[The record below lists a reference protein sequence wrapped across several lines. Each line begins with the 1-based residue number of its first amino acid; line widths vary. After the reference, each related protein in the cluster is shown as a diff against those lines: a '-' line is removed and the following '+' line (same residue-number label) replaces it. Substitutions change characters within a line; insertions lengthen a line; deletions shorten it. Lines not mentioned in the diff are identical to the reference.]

1 MEDVTKIVG
10 HSHESRPS
18 INRSHIKE
26 RLFRIRRV
34 DWSSTLPISSESTKR
49 EQSKKS
55 KTLLTTDDA
64 DLDDDAGQDSPEE
77 LDGNTLA
84 ALSNLDNMNRYVTED
99 HAKKNKKKKPND
111 LKRKR
116 YYVDLQRGRP
126 DCRRFCII
134 LILSK
139 ERLLQIVMLRMPTF
153 ILCLE
158 IQNSSN
164 MVLTTKFA
172 GAARTTLLVASS
184 SAPHAV
190 LSARPLAT
198 SSSMPPSASSSTASP
213 QVHTMSYSY
222 SSTTPF
228 VNNREKQI
236 EAISTKQTKHR
247 KLGNG
252 EEKEIRRNKLVIQ
265 IKAKV
270 KRSYSRR
277 GPQKK
282 NPSTKPPCKPPT
294 HPH

>member
-1 MEDVTKIVG
+1 M
-10 HSHESRPS
+10 
-18 INRSHIKE
+18 
-26 RLFRIRRV
+26 

-228 VNNREKQI
+228 VNNREKC
-236 EAISTKQTKHR
+236 A
-247 KLGNG
+247 
-252 EEKEIRRNKLVIQ
+252 
-265 IKAKV
+265 
-270 KRSYSRR
+270 
-277 GPQKK
+277 
-282 NPSTKPPCKPPT
+282 
-294 HPH
+294 